1 MWGRRRR
8 TEEDFAREVESHLHL
23 ETDKLIDE
31 GMSPDDARTA
41 AFRRFGNVTAHR
53 ERFYEA
59 GRVRWLDHL
68 WRDLRYGARMLRERP
83 GFTAVAVLS
92 LAIGIG
98 ANTTI
103 FSLVN
108 AIILH
113 EDPFDRPD
121 ELVNVYSARPD
132 VPFDNLSY
140 PDFEALRDST
150 THVFGGIGVAGIV
163 FAPVDRA
170 GRVSTIS
177 GQAVTGNYFP
187 LLGVEASLGRVIGAS
202 DDVAPGGHPVV
213 MLSHG
218 YWQRAFGGDL
228 DVVGRELRLSAR
240 AYTIIGVAPATYRG
254 SLLAPEFYIPMT
266 MYGVLM
272 GVNVRENRGL
282 HNLSGMARLAP
293 EATLAQ
299 AKTAV
304 AAVATS
310 QDEARLEGWDV
321 GGGFALVPSTEVLF
335 DPQDDTSI
343 RAVAW
348 LLIVVVG
355 LVLLM
360 ACTNLASFLLARA
373 RDRRRD
379 VAVRLA
385 LGASRGALVRQLL
398 TETTLLGLLGGVA
411 GLGLAVGLLRVLQ
424 NAVAVFPLPL
434 NLTITLDLAPDATV
448 LAFTC
453 GISVLTGALVGLVP
467 ALQSTCSDSR
477 DHAQAGYR
485 GAADSRGSCAGVTR
499 SSSPN
504 SRSRSFSWWARGC
517 SCAVFSN

>member
-1 MWGRRRR
+1 
-8 TEEDFAREVESHLHL
+8 
-23 ETDKLIDE
+23 
-31 GMSPDDARTA
+31 
-41 AFRRFGNVTAHR
+41 
-53 ERFYEA
+53 
-59 GRVRWLDHL
+59 
-68 WRDLRYGARMLRERP
+68 MLRERP

-228 DVVGRELRLSAR
+228 DVVGRETAPQRPGLHHHRGGPSHVSRQPSRTRVLHPHDDVWRAHGCQRAGEPRPSQSQWHGAAR
-240 AYTIIGVAPATYRG
+240 AGGDAGAGEDRG
-254 SLLAPEFYIPMT
+254 
-266 MYGVLM
+266 
-272 GVNVRENRGL
+272 R
-282 HNLSGMARLAP
+282 
-293 EATLAQ
+293 
-299 AKTAV
+299 
-304 AAVATS
+304 
-310 QDEARLEGWDV
+310 
-321 GGGFALVPSTEVLF
+321 GGGDVAGRGPASRAGTSVVDLPWFRARRCCF

-398 TETTLLGLLGGVA
+398 TT
-411 GLGLAVGLLRVLQ
+411 RRR
-424 NAVAVFPLPL
+424 
-434 NLTITLDLAPDATV
+434 
-448 LAFTC
+448 C
-453 GISVLTGALVGLVP
+453 LVSSEASLVSDWP
-467 ALQSTCSDSR
+467 SGCSACCR
-477 DHAQAGYR
+477 
-485 GAADSRGSCAGVTR
+485 T
-499 SSSPN
+499 
-504 SRSRSFSWWARGC
+504 RSRSSRC
-517 SCAVFSN
+517 R